1 MAVHRYWRVNS
12 LEAYAAGSL
21 AISELQLFSESMR
34 VDAAATLS
42 SSIAP
47 ATGSLAN
54 LKDDSLSTEASWP
67 NAKGLIFAWDF
78 GAGGEVDVTNILF
91 GAADTLALFPL
102 TANLQW
108 SDDGAVWVDRYSI
121 PFIGIKWPGAR
132 AKTSNTTRTIS
143 GKLRFDKNWSDQSIA
158 GETVFSTGAGVFHG
172 IANGFRLQLS
182 PGSVTDVRVRFDA
195 MPSMADV
202 DITTVINL
210 QGEPS
215 VVFRTSYWGN
225 ANDTYGYTAGV
236 GAGNVYI
243 GRGSNSSTGAYT
255 QIAVAAHGLTGSGDL
270 TLRVTMTGSAYK
282 VYVNGVLKLSGTD
295 TTYGGAGEAGIR
307 TYNATSFF
315 NSIQVR
321 DAEETHPLIV
331 LEAAATRWQRT
342 VALPSLA
349 AVPVYPGAS
358 LRGARLRARP
368 DYLTGLRGQGIGRLC
383 ATTKDKG
390 TPDVPVSE
398 RVLLYRQRDGL
409 LMRETWSAP
418 VTGIY
423 SFDYIDELETYFVV
437 SFDHDGNFRGAIA
450 DNLSLANGALEL
462 IA

>member
-12 LEAYAAGSL
+12 LEAYAAGAL
-21 AISELQLFSESMR
+21 ALSELQLFSETTR
-34 VDAAATLS
+34 VDSTATLS
-42 SSIAP
+42 SSVAP

-54 LKDDSLSTEASWP
+54 LKDDNLSTDATWP
-67 NAKGLIFAWDF
+67 SAKGLVLAWDF
-78 GAGGEVDVTNILF
+78 GAGGEVDVTNILL
-91 GAADTLALFPL
+91 GAADGRTMFPL

-108 SDDGAVWVDRYSI
+108 SDDGTAWVDRYSI
-121 PFIGIKWPGAR
+121 PFIGIKWPGPR
-132 AKTSNTTRTIS
+132 AKTANTTRTIS

-158 GETVFSTGAGVFHG
+158 GETVYSTGSSVFHG
-172 IANGFRLQLS
+172 IANGFRLQLG

-195 MPSMADV
+195 MPSMTDV
-202 DITTVINL
+202 DITAVINL

-243 GRGSNSSTGAYT
+243 GRGSNSSTGSYT

-295 TTYGGAGEAGIR
+295 TTYSAAGEVGVR
-307 TYNATSFF
+307 SYNATSFF
-315 NSIQVR
+315 NSLQVR

-331 LEAAATRWQRT
+331 LEAAAARWPQSI
-342 VALPSLA
+342 AIASLA
-349 AVPVYPGAS
+349 AMPAYPGAS
-358 LRGARLRARP
+358 SRAERLRDRPNYLFDPKARARLR
-368 DYLTGLRGQGIGRLC
+368 G
-383 ATTKDKG
+383 TTKDKG
-390 TPDVPVSE
+390 TPNVPVAE
-398 RVLLYRQRDGL
+398 RVRLYRERDGMML
-409 LMRETWSAP
+409 REVWSTP
-418 VTGIY
+418 GTGAY
-423 SFDYIDELETYFVV
+423 SFDYIEETETYTVISYDHNGSFRAVV
-437 SFDHDGNFRGAIA
+437 ADG
-450 DNLSLANGALEL
+450 LTLANGGVEL